1 MYNFLNYRSWLCFYF
16 DINWVFFLQEGE
28 LQLDSSGG
36 GGIYSFTWRT
46 KEACAV
52 KPKDESGC
60 NDKDTRISMLQK
72 KDKKVTWN

>member
-1 MYNFLNYRSWLCFYF
+1 MYNFRFWFCFYCGVNCF
-16 DINWVFFLQEGE
+16 LCLQEGE
-28 LQLDSSGG
+28 LQLDNSGG
-36 GGIYSFTWRT
+36 GGIYSFTWTT

-72 KDKKVTWN
+72 KDKQVTWN